1 MVVKRKLS
9 ASPVYRPK
17 IPKLLCKASDIAEND
32 SLYQQLI
39 MHRDSI
45 EKSIPFLDHIGI
57 RFFSDALLHLSQA
70 AQPGSLIYQEI
81 MQLQEFVND
90 LLLYN

>member
-9 ASPVYRPK
+9 NASVYRPK
-17 IPKLLCKASDIAEND
+17 FPKLLCKASDIEQNNL
-32 SLYQQLI
+32 LYQQLI

-45 EKSIPFLDHIGI
+45 EKSIPFLDPIGI
-57 RFFSDALLHLSQA
+57 RFFSDALMHLSQA